1 MRCFANQLRESSLG
15 GVMCAVLRIVAAI
28 LLWAEV
34 IPKSARFI
42 LCCFMLF
49 LRFVILVSDICVSV
63 GTCSD
68 ATLGVDR
75 RYLGP
80 SNVFTLVW
88 ALQHKARNCFM
99 ACLLRFA
106 V

>member
-1 MRCFANQLRESSLG
+1 MFAVIIIN
-15 GVMCAVLRIVAAI
+15 AAI

-88 ALQHKARNCFM
+88 ALQLKARNCFM